1 MIAKIMKSNR
11 AVFISASL
19 LALTFGA
26 STANAALDL
35 KNASVQKLDNG
46 LTVILL
52 EDRNFPVA
60 SVQMLYRVGAR
71 DEVTGKTGLAH
82 FLEHMAFRNSE
93 NFLEDGLTAPIYAR
107 GGEWHGYTWTDQT
120 TYFATVPKEHLDLL
134 LRIEADRMARLTISP
149 EDMDAERGAVLAEM
163 HMYENYPTS
172 MLIDAVVYTSF
183 LAHPYRNNTIGWQS
197 DIEKLKHKD
206 VVDFYESHYHP
217 ANGVLVIV
225 GDIDSAQTLS
235 RVTELFGDFP
245 KRAPTALPH
254 TLEPD
259 QQGER
264 RVRVTGSSPGHQF
277 MIAYRAPAANDPD
290 FPAFLVAQ
298 SLLGASSGVN
308 FNQNDWGTP
317 VRKDSVLHGA
327 AAGIT
332 TWYPP
337 SAQKYVFVIGGF
349 AEAGAREAIVEQ
361 EIERRIES
369 LRRRTVSDK
378 RLSIAVND
386 VLGQLVFDVETTEEA
401 AHQLAYFEGLGALE
415 TLLELPDRVA
425 AVTPRE
431 VKNVVSRY
439 LLPERRS
446 IAWYETANDSQATP
460 VPAKLSS
467 REPVSITLPRAIDTT
482 PLPPSASAQ
491 LSGGIPVIV
500 QTNDLSPSAYL
511 QLVFESARSDATA
524 NKPALGFSALE
535 FQLQSGDLEM
545 TIAKVRASLA
555 DPLDPAE
562 PVSPST
568 DPETRLE
575 QVFGEIMAGAST
587 VMTRS
592 TSPVLVVVSGDVAF
606 GDTMAMLEKG
616 FGKLKAPQLSER
628 PTVNF
633 AAEDIRVNLGLPIA
647 QAQLGYIVPAAA
659 PSKKEADAQ
668 RLLLYILSHG
678 YDGRLGKI
686 AISDRGLA
694 YYIDSRYRSDGN
706 NAWITLGIGV
716 DVHKLDELKALLE
729 SELQRLRDEPPTT
742 SEFEEAK
749 TYLLGRARSAAQSN
763 EELATTLAQQRL
775 WHGETVTPEALV
787 AQLATITYE
796 DLLEVIPALVGG
808 TSIVVTN

>member
-1 MIAKIMKSNR
+1 MIRKHFQYA
-11 AVFISASL
+11 ATSL
-19 LALTFGA
+19 LIMILAV

-35 KNASVQKLDNG
+35 KNATVKKLDNG

-52 EDRNFPVA
+52 EDRNFPAA

-93 NFLEDGLTAPIYAR
+93 NFLEEGLTAPIYAR

-120 TYFATVPKEHLDLL
+120 TYFATVPRDHLDLL

-197 DIEKLKHKD
+197 DIENLKHQD
-206 VVDFYESHYHP
+206 VVDFYDRHYHP
-217 ANGVLVIV
+217 TNGVLVIV

-235 RVTELFGDFP
+235 RVAELFAEFP
-245 KRAPTALPH
+245 KKPPTALPH

-264 RVRVTGSSPGHQF
+264 RVRVKGSSPGRQF
-277 MIAYRAPAANDPD
+277 MIAYRAPSANDPD

-317 VRKDSVLHGA
+317 VRKGSALDGA

-337 SAQKYVFVIGGF
+337 SAQDYVFVIGGF
-349 AEAGAREAIVEQ
+349 APAGDNEATVEQ
-361 EIERRIES
+361 EIEKRIRS
-369 LRRRTVSDK
+369 LARRTVSDK

-386 VLGQLVFDVETTEEA
+386 VLEQLVFDVETTEEA
-401 AHQLAYFEGLGALE
+401 AHQLAYFEGLGALDM
-415 TLLELPDRVA
+415 LFELPDRVA

-431 VKNVVSRY
+431 VKNVISRY
-439 LLPERRS
+439 LSPERRS
-446 IAWYETANDSQATP
+446 IAWYEPESDRPATP

-467 REPVSITLPRAIDTT
+467 KEPVSLTPPLALDTT
-482 PLPPSASAQ
+482 PLPPSESAR

-500 QTNDLSPSAYL
+500 QSNDLSSSAFV
-511 QLVFESARSDATA
+511 QLVFNSARSDAVA

-535 FQLQSGDLEM
+535 FQLRPKDLEK
-545 TIAKVRASLA
+545 TIATVRASLA
-555 DPLDPAE
+555 DSAAE
-562 PVSPST
+562 PEAMAPST

-575 QVFGEIMAGAST
+575 QVFGEIMASAHT
-587 VMTRS
+587 VTA
-592 TSPVLVVVSGDVAF
+592 TSPVLIVVSGDVAF
-606 GDTMAMLEKG
+606 GDTMALLEKG
-616 FGKLKAPQLSER
+616 FGKLKIPELSAR
-628 PTVNF
+628 PAVNF
-633 AAEDIRVNLGLPIA
+633 TAEDIRVNLGLPIA

-659 PSKKEADAQ
+659 PDEKEADTQ

-694 YYIDSRYRSDGN
+694 YYIDSRYQSDGN
-706 NAWITLGIGV
+706 NAWMTLGIGV
-716 DVHKLDELKALLE
+716 DVDKLDDLKALLL
-729 SELQRLRDEPPTT
+729 SELKRLQDEPPTMV
-742 SEFEEAK
+742 EFEEAK
-749 TYLLGRARSAAQSN
+749 AFRFGRAHSAAQSN
-763 EELATTLAQQRL
+763 EELATMLAEQWLWYEDTITPDVLAARL
-775 WHGETVTPEALV
+775 A
-787 AQLATITYE
+787 AITYE
-796 DLLEVIPALVGG
+796 DMLDAIPTFTSG
-808 TSIVVTN
+808 TTIVVTN